1 MIFHVFM
8 LDLIVYLVYLIFYSL
23 FRLLVIICIFWIYIY
38 NIDKLSYK
46 DRYNYYYRITVYI
59 ININIYLNV
68 EN

>member
-23 FRLLVIICIFWIYIY
+23 FWLLVIICIFWIYIY

>member
-1 MIFHVFM
+1 MIFNVFM

-23 FRLLVIICIFWIYIY
+23 FWLLVIICIFWIYIY